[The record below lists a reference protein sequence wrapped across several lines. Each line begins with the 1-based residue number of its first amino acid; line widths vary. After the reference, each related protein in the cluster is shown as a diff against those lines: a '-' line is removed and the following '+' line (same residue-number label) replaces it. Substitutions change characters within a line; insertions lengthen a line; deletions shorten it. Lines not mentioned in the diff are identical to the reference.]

1 MFTIILISFLA
12 GILTVLAPCVLPLLP
27 VILGGWLAGT
37 DRKRPYI
44 IIVSLMV
51 SLMLFTVLLKA
62 STLLIDI
69 HPKFWDYF
77 SGGVLI
83 LFGITLLFP
92 KVWSW
97 FVIVTGIEKKS
108 QESLQ
113 NAAAKEGIWWP
124 IGIGAAL
131 GPVFSSCNPTYSL
144 LLATVLPLDITSGL
158 IGLAAYFVGL
168 GLILLLVTLFGRSI
182 LGKFS
187 FFANPNGFFRKILWA
202 IIIIVGVFISL
213 GTIKQLQTWVV
224 ENGNFSFIANLE
236 EKLNN
241 SIDTQSL
248 KDMDDSLMC
257 DGTNCQPK
265 NVSASWIMMDIG
277 NAPEL
282 VGITEWI
289 NSNPLTIESLRGK
302 VVLIDFWT
310 YSCINCIRTQPYLN
324 AWHDKYSDD
333 GLVILGIHAPEFAF
347 EKLPKNVEKAI
358 KDANIKYPVALD
370 NDFSTWNAYDNRY
383 WPAKYLIDQNGNIVY
398 KHFWEGKYAET
409 EEKIVALLGM
419 QNAKFKEQNDGLL
432 KEQISPIEK
441 GGNEGG
447 LRKVKTPETYLG
459 SSRVENRVD
468 AIQSVNQWS
477 LSSNWETTAEYIQS
491 MSDASQL
498 TLRFAAKKVFLVVS
512 WASDNSSLR
521 VELLDKEGKTTN
533 TKNISTPADSLYT
546 VFDASDFQKDAMIR
560 ITATK
565 WLRLHAFTFWA

>member
-1 MFTIILISFLA
+1 
-12 GILTVLAPCVLPLLP
+12 
-27 VILGGWLAGT
+27 
-37 DRKRPYI
+37 
-44 IIVSLMV
+44 MV
-51 SLMLFTVLLKA
+51 SLMLFTILLKA

-77 SGGVLI
+77 SGGVLV

-97 FVIVTGIEKKS
+97 FVIATGIEKKS

-158 IGLAAYFVGL
+158 VGLAAYFVGL

-187 FFANPNGFFRKILWA
+187 FFANPNGVFRRILG
-202 IIIIVGVFISL
+202 IVIIIVGIFISL

-236 EKLNN
+236 EKLND

-248 KDMDDSLMC
+248 KNMDDALMC

-265 NVSASWIMMDIG
+265 NIWASWIMMDIG

-282 VGITEWI
+282 VGIAEWI

-302 VVLIDFWT
+302 VVLVDFWT

-324 AWHDKYSDD
+324 AWHEKYEKDW
-333 GLVILGIHAPEFAF
+333 LVILGIHAPEFAF
-347 EKLPKNVEKAI
+347 EKLPKNVEKAV
-358 KDANIKYPVALD
+358 KEAGIKYPVALD
-370 NDFSTWNAYDNRY
+370 NDFRTWNAYDNKY
-383 WPAKYLIDQNGNIVY
+383 WPAKYLINQNGNIVY
-398 KHFWEGKYAET
+398 KHFGEGAYAQT
-409 EEKIVALLGM
+409 EEKIQELLG
-419 QNAKFKEQNDGLL
+419 AKKELE
-432 KEQISPIEK
+432 KELEK
-441 GGNEGG
+441 SW
-447 LRKVKTPETYLG
+447 LTKTPETYLG
-459 SSRVENRVD
+459 SSRAENKVD
-468 AIQSVNQWS
+468 VIQSVNQWS
-477 LSSNWETTAEYIQS
+477 LSDNWETTAEYIQS
-491 MSDASQL
+491 MSDTSRL

-512 WASDNSSLR
+512 WASDNSSLT
-521 VELLDKEGKTTN
+521 VEVLDKEGKTTN
-533 TKNISTPADSLYT
+533 TKNISARADSLYT
-546 VFDASDFQKDAMIR
+546 VFDVSDFQKDATIR

-565 WLRLHAFTFWA
+565 WLRLHAFTFWS

>member
-1 MFTIILISFLA
+1 MTTIILISFLA

-51 SLMLFTVLLKA
+51 SLMLFTILLKA

-77 SGGVLI
+77 SGGVLV

-97 FVIVTGIEKKS
+97 FVIATGIEKKS

-144 LLATVLPLDITSGL
+144 LLATVLPLDIASGL

-187 FFANPNGFFRKILWA
+187 FFANPNGFFRKILG
-202 IIIIVGVFISL
+202 IVIIIVGVFISL
-213 GTIKQLQTWVV
+213 WTIKQLQTWVV

-236 EKLNN
+236 EKLND

-248 KDMDDSLMC
+248 KDMDDALMC

-265 NVSASWIMMDIG
+265 NIWASWIMMDIG

-282 VGITEWI
+282 VGIAEWI
-289 NSNPLTIESLRGK
+289 NSNPLTIESLSGK
-302 VVLIDFWT
+302 VVLVDFWT

-324 AWHDKYSDD
+324 AWHEKYEKDW
-333 GLVILGIHAPEFAF
+333 LVILGIHAPEFAF
-347 EKLPKNVEKAI
+347 EKLPKNVEKAV
-358 KDANIKYPVALD
+358 KEAGIKYPVALD
-370 NDFSTWNAYDNRY
+370 NDFRTWNAYDNKY

-398 KHFWEGKYAET
+398 KHFGEGDYAET
-409 EEKIVALLGM
+409 EEKIQELLG
-419 QNAKFKEQNDGLL
+419 AKKELEKEQ
-432 KEQISPIEK
+432 EK
-441 GGNEGG
+441 SW
-447 LRKVKTPETYLG
+447 LTKTPETYLG
-459 SSRVENRVD
+459 SSRAENKVD
-468 AIQSVNQWS
+468 VIQSVNQWS

-512 WASDNSSLR
+512 WASDNSSLT
-521 VELLDKEGKTTN
+521 VEVLDKEGKTTN
-533 TKNISTPADSLYT
+533 TKNILTPADSLYT
-546 VFDASDFQKDAMIR
+546 VFDASEFQKDATIQ
-560 ITATK
+560 IIPTK
-565 WLRLHAFTFWA
+565 WLRLHAFTFWS

>member
-1 MFTIILISFLA
+1 MLTIVTISFLA

-27 VILGGWLAGT
+27 VILGGGLAGT

-44 IIVSLMV
+44 IIASLMV
-51 SLMLFTVLLKA
+51 SLMLFTILLKA

-77 SGGVLI
+77 SGGVLV

-97 FVIVTGIEKKS
+97 FVVVTGIEKKS

-113 NAAAKEGIWWP
+113 NAAAKEGIWGP

-168 GLILLLVTLFGRSI
+168 GLILLLVTLFGRSM
-182 LGKFS
+182 LSKFT
-187 FFANPNGFFRKILWA
+187 FFANPNGFFRKILGI
-202 IIIIVGVFISL
+202 IIIIVGIFISL

-224 ENGNFSFIANLE
+224 ENGNFSFIAKLE
-236 EKLNN
+236 EKLND

-265 NVSASWIMMDIG
+265 NVAASGIMMDIG
-277 NAPEL
+277 SAPEL
-282 VGITEWI
+282 VGIAEWI
-289 NSNPLTIESLRGK
+289 NSNPLTLESLRGK
-302 VVLIDFWT
+302 VVLVDFWT
-310 YSCINCIRTQPYLN
+310 YSCINCQRTQPYLN
-324 AWHDKYSDD
+324 AWHDKYEQD
-333 GLVILGIHAPEFAF
+333 GLVILGIHAPEFSF
-347 EKLPKNVEKAI
+347 EKLSKNVEKAV
-358 KDANIKYPVALD
+358 KEAGIKYPVALD
-370 NDFSTWNAYDNRY
+370 NDFRTWNAYDNRY

-398 KHFWEGKYAET
+398 KHFGEGEYAET
-409 EEKIVALLGM
+409 EMKIQELLG
-419 QNAKFKEQNDGLL
+419 AKRELEKEQEKSGL
-432 KEQISPIEK
+432 K
-441 GGNEGG
+441 
-447 LRKVKTPETYLG
+447 KTPETYLG
-459 SSRVENRVD
+459 SSRAKNRVD

-477 LSSNWETTAEYIQS
+477 LSDDWETTAEYIQS
-491 MSDASQL
+491 MSDTSRL

-512 WASDNSSLR
+512 GATNDSALTVEVLDREER
-521 VELLDKEGKTTN
+521 VTS
-533 TKNISTPADSLYT
+533 TKSIPTRADSLYT

-565 WLRLHAFTFWA
+565 GLRLHAFTFGS

>member
-1 MFTIILISFLA
+1 MLTIIIISFLA
-12 GILTVLAPCVLPLLP
+12 GVLTVLAPCVLPLLP

-37 DRKRPYI
+37 DKKRPYI

-51 SLMLFTVLLKA
+51 SLMLFTILLKA

-158 IGLAAYFVGL
+158 VGLAAYFVGL

-187 FFANPNGFFRKILWA
+187 FFANPNGVFRRILGL
-202 IIIIVGVFISL
+202 IIIIVGVFITL

-224 ENGNFSFIANLE
+224 ENGNFSFIAHLE
-236 EKLNN
+236 EKLND

-248 KDMDDSLMC
+248 KNMDDSLMC

-277 NAPEL
+277 GAPEL
-282 VGITEWI
+282 VGIAEWI
-289 NSNPLTIESLRGK
+289 NSNPLTMESLRGK
-302 VVLIDFWT
+302 VVLVDFWT

-324 AWHDKYSDD
+324 AWHEKYENDW
-333 GLVILGIHAPEFAF
+333 LVVLGIHAPEFSF
-347 EKLPKNVEKAI
+347 EKLVKNVEKAVRE
-358 KDANIKYPVALD
+358 AGIKYPVALD
-370 NDFSTWNAYDNRY
+370 NDFATWNAYDNKY

-398 KHFWEGKYAET
+398 KHFGEGEYAET
-409 EEKIVALLGM
+409 EQKIQELLW
-419 QNAKFKEQNDGLL
+419 AKKELEKEQ
-432 KEQISPIEK
+432 EK
-441 GGNEGG
+441 SW
-447 LRKVKTPETYLG
+447 LTKTPETYLG
-459 SSRVENRVD
+459 SARAENKVD

-477 LSSNWETTAEYIQS
+477 LSNNWETTAEYIQS
-491 MSDASQL
+491 MSDTSRL

-512 WASDNSSLR
+512 WASDNSSLT
-521 VELLDKEGKTTN
+521 VEVLDKEGKTTN
-533 TKNISTPADSLYT
+533 TKNISARADSLYT
-546 VFDASDFQKDAMIR
+546 VFDASDFQKDATIR

-565 WLRLHAFTFWA
+565 WLRLHAFTFWN